1 MGGNQEKN
9 DLMSFQG
16 FHGRYLSAEGDNIH
30 TKRHCS
36 ADEKF
41 QVVKVDTQYAFMT
54 RSGKYLSVIDR
65 EPFITVSV
73 ECDETCVFQLFSLMM
88 FGVNVGKQLELL
100 EKHGHVSIG
109 GLLDSEQLEELKSGT
124 GSGPMSK
131 TEHEKILTG
140 LVGQGPGFAQLAT
153 HPLVLQIVRR
163 AISPACKLSSVL
175 SCRTDADYVRK
186 ELEQTDWRV
195 IHPYSAVE
203 FPGIV
208 DERISF
214 TATWFLD
221 DLDSDN
227 STWAWLR
234 PPTTDGTHSP
244 QLPQLSSR
252 EEIETIIKS
261 AKPLHA
267 SSGSVWLYVGPMWLS
282 NNIGAASFW
291 KDYDAQ
297 TRYKHFSGQKPQ
309 DGSFRALA
317 DSTGAAIPKES
328 LCPTLI
334 QATYVREY
342 VGLFDPVP
350 PPDVLA
356 AYGENER
363 EELRQLLSMW

>member
-1 MGGNQEKN
+1 
-9 DLMSFQG
+9 
-16 FHGRYLSAEGDNIH
+16 
-30 TKRHCS
+30 
-36 ADEKF
+36 
-41 QVVKVDTQYAFMT
+41 
-54 RSGKYLSVIDR
+54 
-65 EPFITVSV
+65 
-73 ECDETCVFQLFSLMM
+73 MM

-100 EKHGHVSIG
+100 EKHGHVTIG
-109 GLLDSEQLEELKSGT
+109 GLLDAEQLEELKSGT

-252 EEIETIIKS
+252 EEIDTIVTA

-317 DSTGAAIPKES
+317 DTHPGNLRPRVRGLVRPGAAARCARGLRRKREGGASPVAFYVVS
-328 LCPTLI
+328 RWPRRWAGRGARRGRVRTSCPAHVRPCGVLC
-334 QATYVREY
+334 
-342 VGLFDPVP
+342 
-350 PPDVLA
+350 
-356 AYGENER
+356 AYAD
-363 EELRQLLSMW
+363 